1 MEFREYNAKRD
12 KDAVHRIWLETGW
25 LEKDNKAQVEGMDLF
40 VNAGKAL
47 VADIDGDAECLVLTM
62 PGTIRH
68 LADDLPMSG
77 VTGVTTSRIARKQ
90 RIAAKLTAA
99 AVAQDAADGAL
110 VSGLGMF
117 EQGYYNKLG
126 YGTGGYEHWISFDPA
141 RLRVDAAPRVPRRIT
156 LDDWKLVHE
165 ARLSRKRGHGSCNLT
180 PPEMTRAEMLWAKNG
195 FGLGYA
201 DAESGALSHHL
212 WCDAKDGGEHGPY
225 TICWMAYKTREQF
238 LELMALLKSQ
248 GDQVMSI
255 RMREP
260 AGIQLQD
267 LITQPFRHYD
277 LTEKGKY
284 EARASAYAYW
294 QMRICDVAGCIAG
307 TRLPFGDARFNLK
320 LTDPIEG
327 LLEENAPWRGCAG
340 EYVVTLGKS
349 SGAEAGRDETLPT
362 VSASVNAFT
371 RLWLG
376 VRPASSLRYT
386 DELDAPPELIET
398 LDSVLQLPPPRPDW
412 DF

>member
-1 MEFREYNAKRD
+1 VEFREYNADRD

-40 VNAGKAL
+40 ISAGKAL
-47 VADIDGDAECLVLTM
+47 VADIGGEAECLVLTM

-68 LADDLPMSG
+68 LKDDLPLSG

-90 RIAAKLTAA
+90 RLAAKLTAI

-117 EQGYYNKLG
+117 EQGYYDRLG
-126 YGTGGYEHWISFDPA
+126 YGTGGYEHWISFDPS
-141 RLRVDAAPRVPRRIT
+141 RLSVDTAPRVPRRIT
-156 LDDWKLVHE
+156 LDDWKLAHS

-180 PPEMTRAEMLWAKNG
+180 PPELTRAEMLWAKNG
-195 FGLGYA
+195 FGLGYT
-201 DAESGALSHHL
+201 DSEGGKLSHHL

-225 TICWMAYKTREQF
+225 TVGWMAYETREQF
-238 LELMALLKSQ
+238 LELLALLKSQ
-248 GDQVMSI
+248 GDQVLSI

-294 QMRICDVAGCIAG
+294 QMRICDLAGCIG
-307 TRLPFGDARFNLK
+307 RTRLPFGEARFNLK

-327 LLEENAPWRGCAG
+327 LLDEDAPWRGCAG
-340 EYVVTLGKS
+340 DYVVTLGES
-349 SGAEAGRDETLPT
+349 SGAEAGHDDSLPT
-362 VSASVNAFT
+362 MSASVNAFT

-376 VRPASSLRYT
+376 VRPASSLQFT
-386 DELDAPPELIET
+386 DDLDAPPDLLET
-398 LDSVLQLPPPRPDW
+398 LDSVLRLPPPHPDW